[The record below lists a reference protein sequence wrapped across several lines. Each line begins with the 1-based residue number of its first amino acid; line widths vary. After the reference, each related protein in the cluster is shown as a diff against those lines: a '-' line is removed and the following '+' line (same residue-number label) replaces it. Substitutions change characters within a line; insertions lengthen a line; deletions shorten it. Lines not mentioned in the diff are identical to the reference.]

1 MIQAEKNK
9 SINSYRTLST
19 SDFGQLETFNKDK
32 GRQYT
37 QLRPGELNA
46 KCIEVNLGDV
56 LLLREQLNIG
66 TRIEASPPSSYVP
79 FASLVIPSIRGS
91 FYGNITPNKR
101 LLQASGGDW
110 DINISNHVDYVA
122 TIFSRDFLYQNYLLL
137 TGQEFPIEWL
147 KNKAVQTEETAFNQ
161 YTHGLSQ
168 LIYLL
173 HQQPELLN
181 HQLVKKAYSE
191 TVLDIT
197 LNALKPTSVY
207 REKLLPQSK
216 RIKGVR
222 IAIEF
227 LKDHA
232 HLVPTKSELCEISG
246 LSERS
251 LQYGFQEYFGLTPN
265 QYLRALR
272 LNGVRQ
278 ELIASSSDHHNVS
291 NIALNWGFFELGRFS
306 GEYKRFFNELPSAT
320 LKRCY

>member
-1 MIQAEKNK
+1 MIQAEKSR
-9 SINSYRTLST
+9 SISSYRTLST
-19 SDFGQLETFNKDK
+19 SDFGELATFNKDK

-46 KCIEVNLGDV
+46 KCIEVNLGEV

-66 TRIEASPPSSYVP
+66 TRIEASPPSNYVP
-79 FASLVIPSIRGS
+79 FASLVTPSINGT
-91 FYGNITPNKR
+91 FYGTINPKKR

-110 DINISNHVDYVA
+110 DINVSNHIDYIA
-122 TIFSRDFLYQNYLLL
+122 TIFSRDFLYRNYLNL
-137 TGQEFPIEWL
+137 TGQEFPTDWL

-168 LIYLL
+168 LVYLL

-197 LNALKPTSVY
+197 LNALKPTNAY
-207 REKLLPQSK
+207 NEKLLPQSK

-227 LKDHA
+227 LKHHA
-232 HLVPTKSELCEISG
+232 HLVPTKSELCKVSG

-251 LQYGFQEYFGLTPN
+251 LQYGFQEYFALTPN

-278 ELIASSSDHHNVS
+278 ELIASSNNYHNVS